1 MNRENTELPSPE
13 PSLNPDEVRNAGA
26 SSDVDRL
33 PNGGNHPSPQRH
45 LPGTPISLV
54 LGGVILVTILL
65 MTLGLLQYETL
76 SNQSKSIQA
85 SWPKTAEKLEEMY
98 RQMDQPLVQANADG
112 KLAPE
117 KLKEWK
123 ESRDKFR
130 SLLRWNDQLRAAEDV
145 ELRLNDPTF
154 QSAFEASVNRSSD
167 QWKQWLDSRKVAQE
181 QMNQFLCDEMVPY
194 RERMTKFPGTFI
206 TLFMKLPEPLSFTFT
221 QWP

>member
-1 MNRENTELPSPE
+1 
-13 PSLNPDEVRNAGA
+13 
-26 SSDVDRL
+26 
-33 PNGGNHPSPQRH
+33 
-45 LPGTPISLV
+45 
-54 LGGVILVTILL
+54 

-112 KLAPE
+112 KLSPE

-123 ESRDKFR
+123 DSRDKFR

-145 ELRLNDPTF
+145 ELQLNDPTF
-154 QSAFEASVNRSSD
+154 QSAFEASVIRSSD

-181 QMNQFLCDEMVPY
+181 QMNQFLCDEMLPY